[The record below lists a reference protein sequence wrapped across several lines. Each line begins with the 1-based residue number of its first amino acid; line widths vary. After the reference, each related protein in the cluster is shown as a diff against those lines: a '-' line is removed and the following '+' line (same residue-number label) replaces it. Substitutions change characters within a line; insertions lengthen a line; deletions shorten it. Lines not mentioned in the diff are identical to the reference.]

1 LFSSA
6 YSLINKIN
14 FRWFRP
20 AAYIVSCCFPLLLS
34 AQLRITPTPL
44 PVQESK
50 ITLHSEDNQ
59 IVDATTDPAT
69 QYLNG
74 NVKVFHS
81 GTFMFCD
88 TAILRGNYLRMYHN
102 VAMMQHDTI
111 LLFADSVHYNG
122 DDGFAVLYGQI
133 ILDNGGKKLYTTH
146 LEYDI
151 RNKIAYYTRNARL
164 EDGKSTLISR
174 RGQYL
179 LNEKIAYFAGN
190 VFISGENFSLVS
202 DSISY
207 NTENQVTN
215 YFSPVRIKR
224 DTADIY
230 SLGGW
235 FDLDDKVG
243 DFIGNAQY
251 VSGSTMANAD
261 TIHYNGQQDYITLK
275 SKEQRSTYISDKD
288 TAYAY
293 EIYYDRKT
301 EVFRLTGD
309 SYYKNDKN
317 EVRGEIVNF
326 NKSTE
331 SFRVSGR
338 SYISDPPIII
348 EADDISYDKQ
358 SKTGIADYN
367 VVWQDTTA
375 KTTIY
380 ADHVKYRG
388 EDKYMKA
395 TNDEGRPLFTTLID
409 NDTLFLRA
417 DTLKSFQIIKKR
429 KPEKQVALNNKN
441 AVDGKASK
449 GKEMEISPEPV
460 VLDTLMHIPSVADTL
475 TVASIDSSGLALIP
489 DTLMADNTVLMDT
502 IVYFVG
508 DNNVRMYKADMQ
520 SVCDSLIYSIKDSI
534 FMLAGSPFVW
544 TDSTQ
549 ISGDTI
555 QIFLRDK
562 KVDRLTSGANALIV
576 TSEDLIFFNQIRGKQ
591 LESFFENG
599 KAKRM
604 DIDGNAEALYYILD
618 KEKAYIGVNRTECSN
633 MKFYFNDNKISE
645 IRFYNEPSSRV
656 IPMQKADHEGLKVK
670 GFIWNAAVRPFS
682 NEDL

>member
-1 LFSSA
+1 MHLRCLLPA
-6 YSLINKIN
+6 GLIL
-14 FRWFRP
+14 
-20 AAYIVSCCFPLLLS
+20 SCCFPLLVT
-34 AQLRITPTPL
+34 AQLRIIPTPV

-74 NVKVFHS
+74 NVKVYHS

-88 TAILRGNYLRMYHN
+88 TAILQGNYLRLYHN
-102 VAMMQHDTI
+102 VAMVQHDTI

-122 DDGFAVLYGQI
+122 DDGFAVLFGEI

-146 LEYDI
+146 LEYDV

-164 EDGKSTLISR
+164 EDGKSSLISK

-179 LNEKIAYFAGN
+179 LSEKIAYFAGN

-207 NTENQVTN
+207 NTENQVTK
-215 YFSPVRIKR
+215 YFSPVRIKK

-261 TIHYNGQQDYITLK
+261 TIHYDGQQDEITLK
-275 SKEQRSTYISDKD
+275 SAHQRSTYISDKD

-293 EIYYDRKT
+293 EIFYDRKT
-301 EVFRLTGD
+301 EEFRLSGD

-317 EVRGEIVNF
+317 EVRGEMVNF
-326 NKSTE
+326 SKSTE

-348 EADDISYDKQ
+348 EADDIFYDKI
-358 SKTGIADYN
+358 SKTGIADCN
-367 VVWQDTTA
+367 VVWKDTTA

-380 ADHVKYRG
+380 ADHVEYRG

-409 NDTLFLRA
+409 NDTLYLRA
-417 DTLKSFQIIKKR
+417 DTLKSFQIIIDR
-429 KPEKQVALNNKN
+429 SPEKKASLNNKN
-441 AVDGKASK
+441 PIDSK
-449 GKEMEISPEPV
+449 SSKTRV
-460 VLDTLMHIPSVADTL
+460 VHINEEVIEQDSLIKIPFVADTISIL
-475 TVASIDSSGLALIP
+475 SIDSSGSALIS
-489 DTLMADNTVLMDT
+489 DTLMADTTALRDT

-508 DNNVRMYKADMQ
+508 DNNVRMYKSDMQ

-534 FMLAGSPFVW
+534 FTLAGTPFVW

-549 ISGDTI
+549 ISGDTM
-555 QIFLRDK
+555 QIFLREK
-562 KVDRLTSGANALIV
+562 KVDRLTAGANALIV

-682 NEDL
+682 NADL

>member
-1 LFSSA
+1 MHLHRLMPVT
-6 YSLINKIN
+6 LI
-14 FRWFRP
+14 F
-20 AAYIVSCCFPLLLS
+20 SCCFPILVS

-44 PVQESK
+44 PLQENK
-50 ITLHSEDNQ
+50 ITLHNEDNQ

-74 NVKVFHS
+74 NVKVYHS

-102 VAMMQHDTI
+102 VAMVQHDTI

-122 DDGFAVLYGQI
+122 DDGFAVLFGQI

-146 LEYDI
+146 LEYDV

-164 EDGKSTLISR
+164 EDGKSSLISR

-179 LNEKIAYFAGN
+179 LNEKKAYFAGN

-261 TIHYNGQQDYITLK
+261 TIQYNGQQDYITLK
-275 SKEQRSTYISDKD
+275 SKEQRSSYISEKD
-288 TAYAY
+288 TAYAF
-293 EIYYDRKT
+293 EIFYDRKT
-301 EVFRLTGD
+301 EVFKLTGD

-338 SYISDPPIII
+338 SFISDPPTII
-348 EADDISYDKQ
+348 EADDISYDKL
-358 SKTGIADYN
+358 SKTGIADCN

-380 ADHVKYRG
+380 ADHVEYRG

-409 NDTLFLRA
+409 SDTLFLRA
-417 DTLKSFQIIKKR
+417 DTLKSFQIIKER
-429 KPEKQVALNNKN
+429 KPEKMTALNNKN
-441 AVDGKASK
+441 AVDFKSSK
-449 GKEMEISPEPV
+449 NRDVQISEGTV
-460 VLDTLMHIPSVADTL
+460 EKDSLMHIPSVEN
-475 TVASIDSSGLALIP
+475 TVSAANVDSTEMAFIT
-489 DTLMADNTVLMDT
+489 DTLMVNTSVIMDT

-508 DNNVRMYKADMQ
+508 DNNVRMYKSDMQ
-520 SVCDSLIYSIKDSI
+520 SVCDSLIYTIKDSI
-534 FMLAGSPFVW
+534 FTLAGSPFVW

-549 ISGDTI
+549 ISGDTM
-555 QIFLRDK
+555 QIFLREK
-562 KVDRLTSGANALIV
+562 KVDRLTAGANALIV

-645 IRFYNEPSSRV
+645 IRFYNEPASRV